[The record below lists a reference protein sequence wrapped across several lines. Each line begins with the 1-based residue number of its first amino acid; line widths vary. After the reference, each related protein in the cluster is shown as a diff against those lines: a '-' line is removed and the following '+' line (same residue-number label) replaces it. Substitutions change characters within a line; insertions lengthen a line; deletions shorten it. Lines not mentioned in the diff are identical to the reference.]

1 MLWMDATPYN
11 RTKLSN
17 SRHKIV
23 FMRQPKPSSR
33 SVVFSASL
41 IGSRELIAEL
51 GGEPETIARA
61 AGVPAYAFE
70 TPDVYIDAEC
80 LIDYL
85 ELAAEA
91 CDCPEFGLL
100 HGSRLPMGIF
110 GRIWLLMRD
119 AESVFAALQCFVKYY
134 GLFTDMGVFRF
145 EPAGDGQ
152 WLHYALQPLG
162 RHGHRQVIN
171 ASLAV
176 VCLFIRENIQARW
189 QPSRVAL
196 RQSAVANDSFTE
208 FFGRRPEF
216 GSASDALFIENSI
229 LDRTLGRG
237 ALRGL
242 SKQSALAY
250 SQHEGPIV
258 LTEVK
263 SILTVLLP
271 YKECSIRTVA
281 ETLRLSERTLQRRLE
296 NLGTNFSA
304 VADSVR
310 ADLAWHHVTS
320 SRLRLA
326 QIADMLGYQT
336 QSAFGRAFQR
346 WHGTSPRVARKNAF
360 GSSG

>member
-1 MLWMDATPYN
+1 
-11 RTKLSN
+11 
-17 SRHKIV
+17 
-23 FMRQPKPSSR
+23 MRQSR
-33 SVVFSASL
+33 PLSPSVVFSASL
-41 IGSRELIAEL
+41 IGSRELIAEM
-51 GGEPETIARA
+51 GGQPETIARA

-70 TPDVYIDAEC
+70 TPDVYIDAEY

-110 GRIWLLMRD
+110 GQIWLLMRD

-145 EPAGDGQ
+145 EPAAHGQ
-152 WLHYALQPLG
+152 WLHYSLQPLG
-162 RHGHRQVIN
+162 HYGHRQVIN

-196 RQSAVANDSFTE
+196 RQKAVENDSFTE
-208 FFGRRPEF
+208 FFGRRPDF
-216 GSASDALFIENSI
+216 DSANDALFIENSV

-237 ALRGL
+237 ELRGI
-242 SKQSALAY
+242 SKQSVLSH
-250 SQHEGPIV
+250 SQLDGPVV

-271 YKECSIRTVA
+271 YKECSIKTVA
-281 ETLRLSERTLQRRLE
+281 ETMRLSERTLQRRLE

-346 WHGTSPRVARKNAF
+346 WHGTSPRVARHSAM
-360 GSSG
+360 GSGA